1 MKKKKKFEWKK
12 KIEDC
17 SIIKMSSMQCSHLTQ
32 FHTFRFFVY
41 ISIELETKDLKRNKC
56 QKCSRTLQ
64 FCNEINIQS
73 QTLNFRK
80 AAILFKNR
88 LTFSNAFFGSFYML
102 FIAPA
107 MICSQSMTR
116 NVWFQRHS
124 FVSCFFFFRFV
135 SRMLQVAALHRE
147 CENGRTQNLA
157 MHSFSSVAE
166 HLKHRLFALFEF
178 ASIFWLN

>member
-1 MKKKKKFEWKK
+1 MNSFSHFNRKKKKKFEWKK

-17 SIIKMSSMQCSHLTQ
+17 SIFKISSIQCCHLTQ
-32 FHTFRFFVY
+32 FHAFRFFVY

-56 QKCSRTLQ
+56 QKCPRLLRS
-64 FCNEINIQS
+64 CDEINIQS

-80 AAILFKNR
+80 AAILFKIR

-102 FIAPA
+102 FIASA

-124 FVSCFFFFRFV
+124 FVPCFFLLSFR
-135 SRMLQVAALHRE
+135 
-147 CENGRTQNLA
+147 
-157 MHSFSSVAE
+157 
-166 HLKHRLFALFEF
+166 
-178 ASIFWLN
+178 